1 MARAPS
7 PSRRGDCSPE
17 LTLWRR
23 SPNGERLTVPSGID
37 SSAPAAF
44 ARYLAGLTFYLA
56 RLPAARFEAR
66 FANHVVALLR
76 ARMSF
81 V

>member
-1 MARAPS
+1 
-7 PSRRGDCSPE
+7 
-17 LTLWRR
+17 
-23 SPNGERLTVPSGID
+23 LTVPSGID

-44 ARYLAGLTFYLA
+44 ARYLAGLTVYLA

-76 ARMSF
+76 AGMSF